1 MLVIITVLVVFE
13 PIRAFVDDAS
23 HHVLLVPPESTP
35 RSAVGDEAGPREA
48 AVEICR

>member
-23 HHVLLVPPESTP
+23 HNVLLVPPELTP
-35 RSAVGDEAGPREA
+35 RTTATRRPEREP
-48 AVEICR
+48 